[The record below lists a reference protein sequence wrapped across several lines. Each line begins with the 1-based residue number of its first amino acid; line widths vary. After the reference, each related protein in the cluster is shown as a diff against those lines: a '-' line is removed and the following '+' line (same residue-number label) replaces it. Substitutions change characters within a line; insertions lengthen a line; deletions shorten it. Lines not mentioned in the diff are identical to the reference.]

1 MQTKVLQGMRA
12 MLQRLHQQRRETQMK
27 PNRNKPNDYRNWSP
41 AALDAAIMYEIEN
54 CRCTQR
60 LNHLLAARNYKGA

>member
-1 MQTKVLQGMRA
+1 
-12 MLQRLHQQRRETQMK
+12 MK

-60 LNHLLAARNYKGA
+60 LDHLLAARNYKGAWAMKDALAMLALFTCLAILAII